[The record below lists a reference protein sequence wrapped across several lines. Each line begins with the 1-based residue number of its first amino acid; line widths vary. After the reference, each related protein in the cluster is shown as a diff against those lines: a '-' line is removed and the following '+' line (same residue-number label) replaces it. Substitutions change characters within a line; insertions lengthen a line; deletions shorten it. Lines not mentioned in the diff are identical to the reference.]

1 MERDLTKGSI
11 TKNLIYFTMPLILG
25 NVFQQLYNI
34 VDTFVVG
41 KYIGSQALAAVG
53 SSYTLMVFLTSIFI
67 GLCMGASGV
76 FAIYYGKND
85 QNGLRKSID
94 VSFYFIAIIAVIINI
109 TVYAGLNWI
118 IEIFKVPK
126 QINMPMKAYL
136 KIIFAG
142 MVFIFIYNFF
152 ANLLRSIGNTL
163 VPLIILAI
171 SALLNIG
178 LDLYFVINVKMDI
191 RGVAWATVI
200 SQIVAAVLI
209 VVYIHIK
216 MPHLMI
222 RLFNINFDKKIFRQI
237 KSMSLITCIQQS
249 VMNFG
254 ILLVQ
259 GLVNSFGITVMAAFA
274 AAVKIDTLAYSPV
287 QDFGNGFSTF
297 IGQNYG
303 AGKEDRIKK
312 GIKISFTM
320 VLIFSICI
328 SFIVC
333 VFSKNLMSVFV
344 SSLDIEVIN
353 IGMEYLRIE
362 GSFYL
367 GIGILFMLYGFY
379 RAIMMPHM
387 SLILTIISLGTRVI
401 LAYTLSS
408 IKVIGV
414 CGIWISV
421 PIGWFLADLYGIVYY
436 RRKIWTK

>member
-1 MERDLTKGSI
+1 
-11 TKNLIYFTMPLILG
+11 
-25 NVFQQLYNI
+25 
-34 VDTFVVG
+34 
-41 KYIGSQALAAVG
+41 
-53 SSYTLMVFLTSIFI
+53 
-67 GLCMGASGV
+67 
-76 FAIYYGKND
+76 
-85 QNGLRKSID
+85 
-94 VSFYFIAIIAVIINI
+94 
-109 TVYAGLNWI
+109 
-118 IEIFKVPK
+118 
-126 QINMPMKAYL
+126 
-136 KIIFAG
+136 

-222 RLFNINFDKKIFRQI
+222 RLSNINFDKKIFRQI

-379 RAIMMPHM
+379 RAIMMP
-387 SLILTIISLGTRVI
+387 LYVVNTYYNIS
-401 LAYTLSS
+401 
-408 IKVIGV
+408 
-414 CGIWISV
+414 WN
-421 PIGWFLADLYGIVYY
+421 
-436 RRKIWTK
+436 